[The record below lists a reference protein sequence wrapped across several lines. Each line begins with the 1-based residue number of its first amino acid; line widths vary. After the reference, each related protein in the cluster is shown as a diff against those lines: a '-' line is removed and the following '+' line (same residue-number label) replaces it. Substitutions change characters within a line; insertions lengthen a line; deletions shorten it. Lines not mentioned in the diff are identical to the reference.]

1 MTSLTAPMRAAV
13 GVGPQHDVRVQ
24 HGLPARPA
32 ASLGGATT

>member
-1 MTSLTAPMRAAV
+1 MTSLTAPMRAAA
-13 GVGPQHDVRVQ
+13 GRPEHDVRVQ